1 VGREEA
7 GHGGSAHQL
16 GAATAGALET
26 AGEIAVNAA
35 KMIAIAIA
43 IATLREFFSAM
54 IISLALW
61 WLPRS
66 CEGSIH
72 QSS

>member
-43 IATLREFFSAM
+43 TLREFFSAM